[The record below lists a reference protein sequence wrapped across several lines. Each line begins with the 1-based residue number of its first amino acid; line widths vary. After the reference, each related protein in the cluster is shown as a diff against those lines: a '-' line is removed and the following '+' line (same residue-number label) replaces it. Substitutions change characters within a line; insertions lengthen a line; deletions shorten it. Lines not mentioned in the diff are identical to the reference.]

1 MPLVS
6 LGINH
11 QTAPIEVRE
20 RLTFAPDAISGAL
33 RELRARPGI
42 AEAVLVSTC
51 NRTELYCA
59 LDDGAEVALVD
70 WLLAHRSADDPEVR
84 ARLYRHHDDDAVR
97 HLLRVAC
104 GLDSMVL
111 GEPQI
116 LGQLKD
122 AYETAAGAGSVGP
135 QLNRLFQR
143 CFAVAKQVRTDTHIG
158 ANPVS
163 VASAAVGLARQVFGT
178 LAERTA
184 LLIGAGETIELVTR
198 HLRSHGLG
206 RLVVANRSLDR
217 AHDLATRHGGYA
229 IALGELGAHLHEAD
243 LVISSTAAPEPVLR
257 AATLR
262 DALARRRRRAPVL
275 VVDLAVPRDVE
286 PEVAALDDVFLY
298 TIDDLKGVI
307 DDNLRA
313 RRAAADDAE
322 QILDAEV
329 ALFADALRAL
339 DAVPVIRALRAFGED
354 EQRRTVAEAR
364 HQLEAGRP
372 APEVLEWLAHT
383 LANRLLHAPSANL
396 KELVK
401 GDPHAVELARRLFGV
416 EGPR

>member
-11 QTAPIEVRE
+11 QTAPLEVRE
-20 RLTFAPDAISGAL
+20 RLTFAADSIAAAL
-33 RELRARPGI
+33 RELKQRPGI
-42 AEAVLVSTC
+42 GEAVLVSTC
-51 NRTELYCA
+51 NRTELYCV
-59 LDDGAEVALVD
+59 LDAGSEGALVN

-84 ARLYRHHDDDAVR
+84 LRLYQHADDAAVR

-104 GLDSMVL
+104 GLDSLVL

-116 LGQLKD
+116 LGQLKH
-122 AYETAAGAGSVGP
+122 AYETAAGAGAVGP

-143 CFAVAKQVRTDTHIG
+143 CFAVAKQVRTDTGIG

-163 VASAAVGLARQVFGT
+163 VASAAVGLARQVFGS

-198 HLRSHGLG
+198 HLRGHGLG

-229 IALGELGAHLHEAD
+229 IGLGEVGAHLHEAD
-243 LVISSTAAPEPVLR
+243 LVIASTASPEPVLR
-257 AATLR
+257 EATVRAALG
-262 DALARRRRRAPVL
+262 RRRRRAPVL
-275 VVDLAVPRDVE
+275 IVDLAVPRDVE

-298 TIDDLKGVI
+298 TVDDLKGVI

-329 ALFADALRAL
+329 ATFGDARRAL
-339 DAVPVIRALRAFGED
+339 DAVPVIRALRAHGD
-354 EQRRTVAEAR
+354 EEQQRAVAEAR
-364 HQLEAGRP
+364 HMLDAGRP

-396 KELVK
+396 KDLVK
-401 GDPHAVELARRLFGV
+401 DDPHAVELARRLFGL
-416 EGPR
+416 EDPR